1 MINNVQDILSLT
13 DEQAIDLFL
22 DEIKINIRGV
32 YSWDVIDILST
43 KFNADYIVSRIG
55 GRYCVTFKKNGVT
68 SKPLPGSHTAET
80 LGAAFRVAFLRW
92 WYQL

>member
-1 MINNVQDILSLT
+1 MDSIEDILNLT
-13 DEQAIDLFL
+13 AEQVADLL
-22 DEIKINIRGV
+22 LNEIKVNISGV
-32 YSWDVIDILST
+32 YTWDVIDILST